1 MEYYRSSVN
10 GSVFAHT
17 GRDLN
22 GDIWEPV
29 IVITVARWRR
39 LVEFF
44 NGWVPTCK
52 CDGRCEACDEDREI
66 KAIIDSVE
74 APE

>member
-1 MEYYRSSVN
+1 MEGGVMYHRDKL
-10 GSVFAHT
+10 GHVFKAT
-17 GRDLN
+17 LMP
-22 GDIWEPV
+22 GDEPV
-29 IVITVARWRR
+29 IVIPVAQWRR
-39 LVEFF
+39 MVEFF

-52 CDGRCEACDEDREI
+52 CDGRCEACDEDNEI